1 MTDLYQ
7 LSVPFPDKLI
17 KQPAQGK
24 HGTYVTHSTIT
35 ERLLSIVGPF
45 DMRVTDMLYG
55 EQDGQ
60 LEGIVLEM
68 TFMIDGQ
75 RVTIQEAGD
84 CEQPD
89 NWKTQGARL
98 KDAISDGVKRCSMR
112 VGLGL
117 HLWSGGDYFL
127 QTQLGKDHPEEKEEQ

>member
-7 LSVPFPDKLI
+7 LSVPFPDSLVRKA
-17 KQPAQGK
+17 PSGK
-24 HGTYVTHSTIT
+24 FGDYVPHSTIT

-45 DMRVTDMLYG
+45 DMRVTDIIYG
-55 EQDGQ
+55 PGDH